1 LSFFLRLSENIASII
16 LLPLMG
22 AYKRSDKYETED
34 FFERVYNLFPRLK
47 ERRNQK
53 ALTLSGGEQ
62 QMLAVGRALMSK
74 PTLLLMDEP
83 SLGFAPNLVTDLYK
97 TIATIM
103 MKGLPSHLSNKIPT
117 APLSLQITAMYWR
130 LAR

>member
-1 LSFFLRLSENIASII
+1 
-16 LLPLMG
+16 MG
-22 AYKRSDKYETED
+22 AYKRTDKYEIED
-34 FFERVYNLFPRLK
+34 SFERVYNLFPRLK

-53 ALTLSGGEQ
+53 TLTLSGGEQ

-103 MKGLPSHLSNKIPT
+103 MKGLPSYLSNKMPN
-117 APLSLQITAMYWR
+117 PRSSWQIKAMYWR
-130 LAR
+130 LAT